1 MLLIICA
8 IFIAVFVFL
17 EVIRRK
23 LPEKNHTEYQNMS
36 EYNAIILDVHR
47 EKRKKVAIVQFRDE
61 EHKKTTVYK
70 YTGVFTKR
78 YNRGDKIVLLFDEQT
93 DKGVIKDDNNYTLK
107 GRLFLVSEIIS
118 AAAALVFGVLN
129 FL

>member
-17 EVIRRK
+17 EVNRRK

-70 YTGVFTKR
+70 YTGTFTKR
-78 YNRGDKIVLLFDEQT
+78 YKRGDKIVLLFDEHA
-93 DKGVIKDDNNYTLK
+93 DKGVIKNDNSFTFK
-107 GRLFLVSEIIS
+107 GNIFLVSEIAL
-118 AAAALVFGVLN
+118 AATALILAVLD